1 MAWSIDVACISAANT
16 ALADVVPRPYRVAAR
31 TLTFEQATSV
41 APAQAELCAAKLG
54 NWFVVLDPGCRLIDS
69 RDYARDVSASGDAYL
84 FRISD
89 QPIAEHFHAGKPQ
102 PIPGGGTASW
112 DMMRELTGVSLDDVR
127 GATFTVFEMD

>member
-16 ALADVVPRPYRVAAR
+16 KLDDLVPEPYRVTER
-31 TLTFEQATSV
+31 TIGFDDATSV
-41 APAQAELCAAKLG
+41 GRAQAELCAAKIG

-69 RDYARDVSASGDAYL
+69 RDYARDVSANGDAYL

-112 DMMRELTGVSLDDVR
+112 EMMWELTSVSLTDVQS
-127 GATFTVFEMD
+127 ATFTVFEMD

>member
-1 MAWSIDVACISAANT
+1 MAWSIDVACISAANHT
-16 ALADVVPRPYRVAAR
+16 LDDVAPDPYGVTER
-31 TLTFEQATSV
+31 TVSFESATSV
-41 APAQAELCAAKLG
+41 APEHAELCVAKVG

-69 RDYARDVSASGDAYL
+69 RDYARDVSANGDAYL

-112 DMMRELTGVSLDDVR
+112 EMMRELTQISLDDLKR
-127 GATFTVFEMD
+127 ATFTVLEMD

>member
-16 ALADVVPRPYRVAAR
+16 KLDDVAPDPYRLTQR
-31 TLTFEQATSV
+31 TIGFDDATAV
-41 APAQAELCAAKLG
+41 GRVQAELCAAKLG
-54 NWFVVLDPGCRLIDS
+54 SWYVVLDPGCRLIDS
-69 RDYARDVSASGDAYL
+69 RDYAREVSATGDAYL